1 MKKLSIISHFY
12 NHPEMVL
19 RQIAYWET
27 LPQSFLDQV
36 EFVLV
41 DDCSE
46 NCAVFMPTRLD
57 LKVFRVTTDIPWN
70 QAGARNLGIF
80 NAIGE
85 WALYFDID
93 QHFYTEPMSAVL
105 AQLDQM
111 DVNTLYYFKIKSLI
125 DTTSN
130 TSLTHHPST
139 FMVNVAS
146 FKRMGLYDED
156 FAGHYGYEDLYMPR
170 VWERNGGKRTLF
182 GAPDFF
188 EDSSFSTTNLNRD
201 LSRNAAL
208 GQQKI
213 HGGVTNSLGILR
225 FRWEQIPIA
234 SYKRIS

>member
-1 MKKLSIISHFY
+1 MKKLSIISHYY
-12 NHPEMVL
+12 NYPEMVL
-19 RQIAYWET
+19 GQIAHWET

-46 NCAVFMPTRLD
+46 NCPAFIPTRLD
-57 LKVFRVTTDIPWN
+57 LKVYRVTTDIPWN

-80 NAIGE
+80 NASTE
-85 WALYFDID
+85 WALFFDID
-93 QHFYTEPMSAVL
+93 QRFFGDSMTLVL
-105 AQLDQM
+105 EHLDQLDIQ
-111 DVNTLYYFKIKSLI
+111 TLYYFKIKSLI

-130 TSLTHHPST
+130 TSLSHHPST
-139 FMVNVAS
+139 FLVNVAS

-182 GAPDFF
+182 STPDFF
-188 EDSSFSTTNLNRD
+188 EDSSFGTTTLNRD

-208 GQQKI
+208 ANEKL
-213 HGGVTNSLGILR
+213 NSGTINSVGILR
-225 FRWEQIPIA
+225 FRWEMIPIA
-234 SYKRIS
+234 KYE